1 MESQVNL
8 WLHLLAFATYT
19 GATAALALICL
30 PIARREEDP
39 ARRLRFLA
47 QCMRVYDPLSIGA
60 LGLVVVTGAFRL
72 TVFKAALRSAFF
84 EQIGPALAW
93 KLFFSFILIN
103 LATYVAFG
111 IGHRLV
117 VASNASASQAS
128 VAPLLARLRT
138 SLLVALLLVAVIVWI
153 ALAMHPRVLSA
164 ADPLAGSAALR

>member
-1 MESQVNL
+1 MESHVNL

-39 ARRLRFLA
+39 VRRLRFVA

-60 LGLVVVTGAFRL
+60 LGVVVMTGAFRL
-72 TVFKAALRSAFF
+72 TVFKAVLRSAFF
-84 EQIGPALAW
+84 EQIGQVLAW
-93 KLFFSFILIN
+93 KLFFSFILII

-117 VASNASASQAS
+117 ATSNVSAGPVSLD
-128 VAPLLARLRT
+128 APLARLRT

-153 ALAMHPRVLSA
+153 ALAMHPRLLSA
-164 ADPLAGSAALR
+164 ADPVAGGTALR